1 MSWKRIL
8 KAARKLGMP
17 VIIADESGK
26 DPFVAMT
33 LSKFED
39 LVEENDLLTGLDL
52 GEDGFE
58 DDSEDDLDGLEHGF
72 ETLDPRL
79 EQVFEEQALE
89 EPVNFAEQ
97 TEEMPGVPFAEP
109 VSEEQESPKTKG
121 EMPLEDRFYFEPLE
135 DEFKK

>member
-39 LVEENDLLTGLDL
+39 MVEENDLLTGLDL
-52 GEDGFE
+52 GEDDFE
-58 DDSEDDLDGLEHGF
+58 DDLEDDLGG
-72 ETLDPRL
+72 LDPRL

-97 TEEMPGVPFAEP
+97 TEKMSEVPFMEP
-109 VSEEQESPKTKG
+109 MSEEQESPKTKG

>member
-8 KAARKLGMP
+8 KAARKLGTP
-17 VIIADESGK
+17 VIIADESGS
-26 DPFVAMT
+26 DPFVVMT
-33 LSKFED
+33 LSKYED
-39 LVEENDLLTGLDL
+39 LVEENVLLENTGLRSEEF
-52 GEDGFE
+52 GG
-58 DDSEDDLDGLEHGF
+58 DSEDDMRA
-72 ETLDPRL
+72 LDPRL

-109 VSEEQESPKTKG
+109 VSEEQENPKTKG
-121 EMPLEDRFYFEPLE
+121 EMPLEDRFYFEPLD